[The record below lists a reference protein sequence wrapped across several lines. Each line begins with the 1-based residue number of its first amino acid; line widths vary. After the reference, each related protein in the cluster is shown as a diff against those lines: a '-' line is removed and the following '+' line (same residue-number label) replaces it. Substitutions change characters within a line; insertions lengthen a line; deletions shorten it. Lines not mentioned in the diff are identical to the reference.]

1 MAPSTRAIERP
12 STPKR
17 SERVCEYDTIA
28 KARFFDAWD
37 TRDGSKTQGAL
48 AREAGTSAPTASRWL
63 KERAQIG
70 SPARRHTRRRS
81 AILGRKSRISKE
93 TCEMLELYKAQ
104 IEYHHLPLKRRQL
117 RRKLFQHT
125 KNAKR
130 FHQAYIKKRMSKKNK
145 EKRVEYGLEH
155 QGKSVEDFWQF
166 IFFTDEAHIDPS
178 SNSVGYILREEGTR
192 YDSVNIQE
200 RGEKTGYIEKPKRPR
215 KPQKRKKETPE
226 QFSHRLLEW
235 DALIGHDKDVKPQ
248 GNAMTQKYYTER
260 LLPIY
265 IEAVSQ
271 ARLNQRYPESWW
283 LMEDGD
289 PSHGMP
295 CWNILKQRVRRSL
308 WDNLEQLKGIIQDE
322 WSKITMEEVRRRI
335 SDMPRRCKL
344 VVETGGKAIKTAQW

>member
-1 MAPSTRAIERP
+1 M
-12 STPKR
+12 
-17 SERVCEYDTIA
+17 
-28 KARFFDAWD
+28 
-37 TRDGSKTQGAL
+37 
-48 AREAGTSAPTASRWL
+48 
-63 KERAQIG
+63 
-70 SPARRHTRRRS
+70 
-81 AILGRKSRISKE
+81 
-93 TCEMLELYKAQ
+93 
-104 IEYHHLPLKRRQL
+104 
-117 RRKLFQHT
+117 
-125 KNAKR
+125 
-130 FHQAYIKKRMSKKNK
+130 
-145 EKRVEYGLEH
+145 EYGLEH

-200 RGEKTGYIEKPKRPR
+200 RGEKTGVKLHIAGWCNWHSKCTSLEFYNDEEQYIEKPKRPR

-289 PSHGMP
+289 PSHGM
-295 CWNILKQRVRRSL
+295 R
-308 WDNLEQLKGIIQDE
+308 
-322 WSKITMEEVRRRI
+322 KIGLARE
-335 SDMPRRCKL
+335 L
-344 VVETGGKAIKTAQW
+344 